1 MNILDLLKSLLSLS
15 LGDFIRRNFGTGP
28 GTELLI
34 DVGGVVLLSTFCLL
48 IVIFLIW
55 LTRKLVAR
63 MQDRIGPNRV
73 GGRFGLLQTVAD
85 VIKLLVKEVIH
96 PSGADWISY
105 NAAPILTVMAALL
118 VWAVMPFAP
127 GVIGTD
133 LNIGVF
139 YIMAISSASVIV
151 LLLAGWGSNNKYALL
166 GAFRAVAQMVS
177 YEVPMILALLVPII
191 LARTMSTDG
200 IVAAQ
205 SIPFI
210 LFAPLSAI
218 IFYISTLAETGRT
231 PFDLLEAESEIV
243 AGFHIEYSGMKF
255 GMFFLAEFVNTL
267 FWAGMFVTIY
277 LGGYRF
283 FGLENWVSSDG
294 YPYGRLIGLIAFF
307 SKTFLI
313 YFVYDWIRATLP
325 RVRVDQILN
334 YNWKFLVPLSLVLIF
349 FVALVDKMIPEGTS
363 QVARMAVH
371 LTLNLVIAF
380 ATLEILRRRGRQV
393 RESMSGGDGPGGRE
407 VLYPDD
413 HGHGSTGHSSTG
425 TGATGHGPAGH
436 EDHGDLPLGGREPIT
451 VPIH

>member
-1 MNILDLLKSLLSLS
+1 MNILDLLKSLVSLS
-15 LGDFIRRNFGTGP
+15 LGDFIRRTFGAGP

-34 DVGGVVLLSTFCLL
+34 DIGGVVLLSTFCLL

-55 LTRKLVAR
+55 LERKLIAR

-73 GGRFGLLQTVAD
+73 GGRYGLLQTVAD
-85 VIKLLVKEVIH
+85 VVKLLSKEIIH

-105 NAAPILTVMAALL
+105 NAAPILTVIAALL
-118 VWAVMPFAP
+118 VWAVIPFAP
-127 GVIGTD
+127 GVIGVN

-139 YIMAISSASVIV
+139 YVLAISSASVMV

-191 LARTMSTDG
+191 LARTMSTEG
-200 IVAAQ
+200 IIAAQ
-205 SIPFI
+205 TIPF
-210 LFAPLSAI
+210 LFFAPLSAL
-218 IFYISTLAETGRT
+218 IFYISSLAETGRT

-243 AGFHIEYSGMKF
+243 AGFHIEYGGMKF
-255 GMFFLAEFVNTL
+255 GMFFLAEFVGTL
-267 FWAGMFVTIY
+267 FMSALFATLY

-283 FGLENWVSSDG
+283 FGLENWVSADG

-307 SKTFLI
+307 VKTFSV
-313 YFVYDWIRATLP
+313 YFVYVWIRGTLP

-349 FVALVDKMIPEGTS
+349 FVAIVDKLIPEGTGP
-363 QVARMAVH
+363 VARMAVH
-371 LTLNLVIAF
+371 LTLNLVIAA
-380 ATLEILRRRGRQV
+380 ATLEYLRRRGREN
-393 RESMSGGDGPGGRE
+393 RTAMSGGDGPGGRE
-407 VLYPDD
+407 LLHPDD
-413 HGHGSTGHSSTG
+413 N
-425 TGATGHGPAGH
+425 GHGPAAHPAPEHDGR
-436 EDHGDLPLGGREPIT
+436 DAHGDLPLGAREPIT

>member
-15 LGDFIRRNFGTGP
+15 LGDYIRRNFGTGP

-34 DVGGVVLLSTFCLL
+34 DIGGVILLSTFCLL

-55 LTRKLVAR
+55 FERKLIAR

-73 GGRFGLLQTVAD
+73 GGRYGLLQTVAD

-96 PSGADWISY
+96 PSGADWLTY
-105 NAAPILTVMAALL
+105 NAAPILTVIAALL
-118 VWAVMPFAP
+118 VWAVLPFAP
-127 GVIGTD
+127 GVIGVD
-133 LNIGVF
+133 LNIGLF
-139 YIMAISSASVIV
+139 YVMAISSASVMV

-166 GAFRAVAQMVS
+166 GAFRSVAQMVS

-191 LARTMSTDG
+191 LARTMSTEG
-200 IVAAQ
+200 IIAAQ
-205 SIPFI
+205 TIPFL
-210 LFAPLSAI
+210 LFAPISAL
-218 IFYISTLAETGRT
+218 IFYISTLAETGRS

-243 AGFHIEYSGMKF
+243 AGFHIEYGGMKF

-267 FWAGMFVTIY
+267 FWSGMFAVLY

-283 FGLENWVSSDG
+283 FGLENWVSADG

-307 SKTFLI
+307 IKMFAV
-313 YFVYDWIRATLP
+313 YFVYVWIRGTLP

-349 FVALVDKMIPEGTS
+349 LVAIIDKLIPDGTS
-363 QVARMAVH
+363 QVARMAIH
-371 LTLNLVIAF
+371 LALNLIIAYV
-380 ATLEILRRRGRQV
+380 TLEVLRRRGRQF
-393 RESMSGGDGPGGRE
+393 REAMSGGEGPGGRE
-407 VLYPDD
+407 TLHPDD
-413 HGHGSTGHSSTG
+413 HGAGPGDHSTP
-425 TGATGHGPAGH
+425 PAAH
-436 EDHGDLPLGGREPIT
+436 DDHGDTPLGAREPIV

>member
-34 DVGGVVLLSTFCLL
+34 DIGGVVLLSTFCLL

-55 LTRKLVAR
+55 LERKLIAR

-73 GGRFGLLQTVAD
+73 GGRYGLLQTVAD

-96 PSGADWISY
+96 PSGADWVSY

-127 GVIGTD
+127 GVIGVD

-139 YIMAISSASVIV
+139 FVMAVSSASVMV

-177 YEVPMILALLVPII
+177 YEVPMILALLVPVI
-191 LARTMSTDG
+191 LARTMSTEG
-200 IVAAQ
+200 IINAQ
-205 SIPFI
+205 NVPFLI
-210 LFAPLSAI
+210 FAPISAL
-218 IFYISTLAETGRT
+218 IFYISSLAETGRT

-243 AGFHIEYSGMKF
+243 AGFHTEYTGMKF

-267 FWAGMFVTIY
+267 FWSGMFATLY

-283 FGLENWVSSDG
+283 FGLENWVSADG
-294 YPYGRLIGLIAFF
+294 YPYGRLIGLFAFF
-307 SKTFLI
+307 GKTFFM
-313 YFVYDWIRATLP
+313 YFVFVWIRGTLP
-325 RVRVDQILN
+325 RVRVDQLLN

-349 FVALVDKMIPEGTS
+349 AVALVDTLIPESFGTLGR
-363 QVARMAVH
+363 VAIH
-371 LTLNLVIAF
+371 LALNLALGL
-380 ATLEILRRRGRQV
+380 ATLELLRRRGRQF
-393 RESMSGGDGPGGRE
+393 RETLSGGDGPGGRE
-407 VLYPDD
+407 ILYPSD
-413 HGHGSTGHSSTG
+413 HGPSVDTPRHD
-425 TGATGHGPAGH
+425 
-436 EDHGDLPLGGREPIT
+436 EEHGDLPLGGREPIT
-451 VPIH
+451 VPLH

>member
-15 LGDFIRRNFGTGP
+15 LGDYIRRNFGTGP

-34 DVGGVVLLSTFCLL
+34 DIGGVVILSTFCLL

-55 LTRKLVAR
+55 LTRKIVAR
-63 MQDRIGPNRV
+63 MQDRVGPNRV
-73 GGRFGLLQTVAD
+73 GGRYGLLQTVAD
-85 VIKLLVKEVIH
+85 VIKLLIKEVIH
-96 PSGADWISY
+96 PSGADWLTY
-105 NAAPILTVMAALL
+105 NIAPLLTVIAALL

-127 GVIGTD
+127 GVIGVN
-133 LNIGVF
+133 LNVGIF
-139 YIMAISSASVIV
+139 YIIAISSASVMV

-191 LARTMSTDG
+191 LARTMSTQG
-200 IVAAQ
+200 IIEAQ

-218 IFYISTLAETGRT
+218 IFYITTLAETGRT

-243 AGFHIEYSGMKF
+243 AGFHIEYGGMKF

-267 FWAGMFVTIY
+267 FWSGIFVTLY

-283 FGLENWVSSDG
+283 FGLENWVSADG

-307 SKTFLI
+307 AKTFLL

-334 YNWKFLVPLSLVLIF
+334 FGWKFLVPLSLALL
-349 FVALVDKMIPEGTS
+349 FVVAIVDKLIPAGAS
-363 QVARMAVH
+363 DVVRMAVH
-371 LTLNLVIAF
+371 LGVNIALG
-380 ATLEILRRRGRQV
+380 AVVLEVLRRRGREIR
-393 RESMSGGDGPGGRE
+393 REMSGGDGPGGHE
-407 VLYPDD
+407 ILYPDD
-413 HGHGSTGHSSTG
+413 AHGPTGHE
-425 TGATGHGPAGH
+425 APAH
-436 EDHGDLPLGGREPIT
+436 DDHGDRPLGGREPVA

>member
-34 DVGGVVLLSTFCLL
+34 DIGGVVLLSTFCLL

-63 MQDRIGPNRV
+63 MQDRVGPNRV

-85 VIKLLVKEVIH
+85 VIKLLAKEVIH
-96 PSGADWISY
+96 PSGADWISF
-105 NAAPILTVMAALL
+105 NAAPILTVVAALL

-127 GVIGTD
+127 GVIGAD

-139 YIMAISSASVIV
+139 FVMAISSASVMV

-166 GAFRAVAQMVS
+166 GAYRAVAQMVS
-177 YEVPMILALLVPII
+177 YEVPMILALLVPVI

-200 IVAAQ
+200 IIAAQ
-205 SIPFI
+205 NLPFI
-210 LFAPLSAI
+210 LFAPVSAL

-243 AGFHIEYSGMKF
+243 AGFHTEYSGMKF

-267 FWAGMFVTIY
+267 FWAGMFVTLY

-283 FGLENWVSSDG
+283 FGLENWVSADG
-294 YPYGRLIGLIAFF
+294 YPYGRMIGLIAFF
-307 SKTFLI
+307 VKTFAI
-313 YFVYDWIRATLP
+313 YFVYDWIRGTLP

-334 YNWKFLVPLSLVLIF
+334 FNWKFMVPVSLVLIF
-349 FVALVDKMIPEGTS
+349 FVALIDKLIPDGTS
-363 QVARMAVH
+363 TVARMAIHLVLNLAVAG
-371 LTLNLVIAF
+371 LTLEV
-380 ATLEILRRRGRQV
+380 LRRRGRKI
-393 RESMSGGDGPGGRE
+393 REELSGGDGPGGRE
-407 VLYPDD
+407 ILYPDD
-413 HGHGSTGHSSTG
+413 HGHGPSAHD
-425 TGATGHGPAGH
+425 APAH
-436 EDHGDLPLGGREPIT
+436 DDHGDMPLGGREPIT
-451 VPIH
+451 VPVH

>member
-1 MNILDLLKSLLSLS
+1 MNMIIDLLKSLISLS
-15 LGDFIRRNFGTGP
+15 LGDFIRRNFGTSP
-28 GTELLI
+28 GVELVI
-34 DVGGVVLLSTFCLL
+34 DIGGVVILSTFCLL

-55 LTRKLVAR
+55 LERKLIAR

-73 GGRFGLLQTVAD
+73 GGRYGILQTVAD
-85 VIKLLVKEVIH
+85 VIKLLVKEVIN
-96 PSGADWISY
+96 PSGADWLSY
-105 NAAPILTVMAALL
+105 NAAPILTVVAALL

-127 GVIGTD
+127 GVIGVD

-139 YIMAISSASVIV
+139 YVMAISSASVMV

-177 YEVPMILALLVPII
+177 YEVPMILALLVPVI

-200 IVAAQ
+200 IIAAQ

-210 LFAPLSAI
+210 LFAPVSAL
-218 IFYISTLAETGRT
+218 IFYISSLAETGRT

-267 FWAGMFVTIY
+267 FWSGMFVTLY

-283 FGLENWVSSDG
+283 FGLENWVSADG
-294 YPYGRLIGLIAFF
+294 YPYGRMIGLIVFF
-307 SKTFLI
+307 IKTFSI
-313 YFVYDWIRATLP
+313 YFVYVWIRGTLP
-325 RVRVDQILN
+325 RVRVDQLLN

-349 FVALVDKMIPEGTS
+349 FVALVDKLIPDGTGT
-363 QVARMAVH
+363 ATRMAIH
-371 LTLNLVIAF
+371 LVLNLVLAYF
-380 ATLEILRRRGRQV
+380 TLEILRRRGRQF
-393 RESMSGGDGPGGRE
+393 REAMSGGGGPGGRE
-407 VLYPDD
+407 TLYDD
-413 HGHGSTGHSSTG
+413 D
-425 TGATGHGPAGH
+425 GHGPAAH
-436 EDHGDLPLGGREPIT
+436 EAPVHDDRGDMPLGSREPVT

>member
-1 MNILDLLKSLLSLS
+1 MNMIIDLLKSLISLS

-34 DVGGVVLLSTFCLL
+34 DIGGVVLLSTFCLL

-73 GGRFGLLQTVAD
+73 GGRYGLLQTVAD
-85 VIKLLVKEVIH
+85 VVKLLSKELIH
-96 PSGADWISY
+96 PSGADWLSY

-127 GVIGTD
+127 GVIGVD

-139 YIMAISSASVIV
+139 YIMAISSVSVVV

-177 YEVPMILALLVPII
+177 YEVPMILALLVPVI
-191 LARTMSTDG
+191 LARTMSTKG
-200 IVAAQ
+200 IIDAQ
-205 SIPFI
+205 NLPFI
-210 LFAPLSAI
+210 LFAPVSAL

-243 AGFHIEYSGMKF
+243 AGFHIEYGGMKF

-267 FWAGMFVTIY
+267 FWSGMFVTLY
-277 LGGYRF
+277 LGGYRI
-283 FGLENWVSSDG
+283 FGLENWVGGDG

-307 SKTFLI
+307 AKTFFM
-313 YFVYDWIRATLP
+313 YFVYDWIRGTLP

-334 YNWKFLVPLSLVLIF
+334 FNWKFMVPLSLVLIF
-349 FVALVDKMIPEGTS
+349 FVALVDKFIPDTAGT
-363 QVARMAVH
+363 VTRMAIH
-371 LTLNLVIAF
+371 LTLNLVIAA
-380 ATLEILRRRGRQV
+380 ATLEFLRRRGRQF
-393 RESMSGGDGPGGRE
+393 RQEMSGGDGPGGRE
-407 VLYPDD
+407 TLYPDD
-413 HGHGSTGHSSTG
+413 HGHGAAHEAPAHS
-425 TGATGHGPAGH
+425 
-436 EDHGDLPLGGREPIT
+436 DHGDMPLGGREPIA
-451 VPIH
+451 VPLH